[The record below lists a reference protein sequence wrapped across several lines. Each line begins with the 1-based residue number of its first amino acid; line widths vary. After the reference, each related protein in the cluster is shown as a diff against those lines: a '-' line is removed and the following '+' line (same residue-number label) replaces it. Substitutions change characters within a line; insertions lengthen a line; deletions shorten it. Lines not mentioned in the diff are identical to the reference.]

1 MRENNTVMEE
11 NRDRLNQG
19 THENNA
25 IGNKV
30 ISKSKEIVGKGKVV
44 GNNEENIRKAERE
57 NRKINK
63 GKKQVAE
70 YGSERIKKA
79 LATCGKIA
87 FLKADKVV
95 GTEMEKD

>member
-1 MRENNTVMEE
+1 MKVYKNMTQMERGKYVRLCVKVNLTKSLFAMRENNTVMEE

-63 GKKQVAE
+63 GKK
-70 YGSERIKKA
+70 
-79 LATCGKIA
+79 
-87 FLKADKVV
+87 
-95 GTEMEKD
+95 